1 MKKTILIDGN
11 NLMHKIYGSPDNHNA
26 LISSVRNFLG
36 AKYKVIFFFDGNNK
50 IEDKDV
56 FFSGKK
62 EADELIRNYIEKNKN
77 PEHLIV
83 ISSDIAIASFAK
95 TFGCE
100 YKSAENFKSE
110 LNSSHITK
118 GKNINQNYIYND
130 SEKPSGISKKD
141 LETFRKLFG

>member
-26 LISSVRNFLG
+26 LISSVRNYLG
-36 AKYKVIFFFDGNNK
+36 SKFKLIFFFDGIKK

-56 FFSGKK
+56 LFSGKK
-62 EADELIRNYIEKNKN
+62 EADELIKNFIQTNNK
-77 PEHLIV
+77 PENLVV
-83 ISSDIAIASFAK
+83 ISSDTSIVSFAK

-100 YKSAENFKSE
+100 YKSAEKFKSE

-118 GKNINQNYIYND
+118 EKNINQNYIYND

-141 LETFRKLFG
+141 LDTFRKLFG